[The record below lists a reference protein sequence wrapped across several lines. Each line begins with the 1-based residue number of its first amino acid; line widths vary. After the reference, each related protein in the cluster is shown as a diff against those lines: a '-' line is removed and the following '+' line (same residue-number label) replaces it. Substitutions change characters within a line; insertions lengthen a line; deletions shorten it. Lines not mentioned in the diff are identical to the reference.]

1 MLSAIAKKVFGSRND
16 RVVRRMRRSVE
27 RINALE
33 DELQAL
39 DDAALAGKTTQFR
52 ERLAAGETLD
62 DLLPEAFAVVR

>member
-1 MLSAIAKKVFGSRND
+1 MLSAIAKKVFGSRNE

-39 DDAALAGKTTQFR
+39 NDAALAGKTT
-52 ERLAAGETLD
+52 
-62 DLLPEAFAVVR
+62 